1 MIPNDVVQKVR
12 IVMTAHGS
20 DGTVEVSREFDH
32 ETDWPSI
39 AGLFY
44 QFLAGMT
51 YKLDPSDVSATWE

>member
-1 MIPNDVVQKVR
+1 MISNDAEQKLR
-12 IVMTAHGS
+12 ITMTAYGPDGS
-20 DGTVEVSREFDH
+20 VELSREFDN
-32 ETDWPSI
+32 ETDWHSI